1 MSEPDPDDEPTI
13 DDADLEAAEADEEA
27 ADAASHPFSDLT
39 GPTIV
44 QRVEN
49 GMLAALALTATVILY
64 PQWWWMPFALFLLFD
79 LSMLGYLR
87 SPRAGAVGYNVVH
100 SYGPPALLG
109 MCALLALL
117 GPLTPVTW
125 WAGLIALSWAF
136 HIGVD
141 RALGYGLKLTDAF
154 EHTHLGWIGRAR
166 NS

>member
-1 MSEPDPDDEPTI
+1 MSDPDAEPMI
-13 DDADLEAAEADEEA
+13 DGADLEAAERDEET

-39 GPTIV
+39 APGIV

-100 SYGPPALLG
+100 SYGLPALIG
-109 MCALLALL
+109 MCALIALL
-117 GPLTPVTW
+117 GPLQPLTW

-136 HIGVD
+136 HVGVD
-141 RALGYGLKLTDAF
+141 RALGYGLKLADAF

-166 NS
+166 GR

>member
-1 MSEPDPDDEPTI
+1 MTEPDPDAEPTI
-13 DDADLEAAEADEEA
+13 SEVDLEAAEADEEA
-27 ADAASHPFSDLT
+27 ADAASHPLSDLT

-79 LSMLGYLR
+79 LSMLGYAR
-87 SPRAGAVGYNVVH
+87 SARAGAAGYNIVH
-100 SYGPPALLG
+100 SYGIPALLG
-109 MCALLALL
+109 VYALIATLTPLQ
-117 GPLTPVTW
+117 PLTW
-125 WAGLIALSWAF
+125 WVGLLALSWAF

-154 EHTHLGWIGRAR
+154 EHTHLGPIGRAR
-166 NS
+166 RA

>member
-1 MSEPDPDDEPTI
+1 MSDPDAEPTI
-13 DDADLEAAEADEEA
+13 DEDDLAAAEADEEA
-27 ADAASHPFSDLT
+27 ADAASHPLSDLT
-39 GPTIV
+39 APGIV

-87 SPRAGAVGYNVVH
+87 SPRVGAAGYNVVH
-100 SYGPPALLG
+100 SYGFPALLG
-109 MCALLALL
+109 LCALLALL
-117 GPLTPVTW
+117 GPLQPLTS

-154 EHTHLGWIGRAR
+154 EHTHLGWIGRR
-166 NS
+166 RR